1 MSRPFSLRSALMN
14 AWMYPGLALLT
25 ACSAVLFA
33 VLDPLN
39 RLLSGMGRGES
50 ARLFIWLY
58 GRAWMLLVRPF
69 AYITRENLDVVAAGK
84 PAILVCNH
92 LSFFDIYCMGGLP
105 HSNIVFTVRAWPF
118 RMFWYA
124 PFMRRAEYV
133 DLETGGLEAG
143 LARCKELLAT
153 GATVLFFPEGH
164 RSRDGRMQRF
174 HSGAFRL
181 SVETGVPIIPLC
193 LTGTD
198 DLLPAGSLRMAPARI
213 RMRALAPVRPERF
226 SGESG
231 HMHMRKE
238 VKRLMAAELEAM
250 REETPEAAKEELACS

>member
-1 MSRPFSLRSALMN
+1 MPRPLTLRTALMN
-14 AWMYPGLALLT
+14 AWMYPGLLLLT
-25 ACSAVLFA
+25 ACSIALFVVLH
-33 VLDPLN
+33 PLCRLRGLSRGQSV
-39 RLLSGMGRGES
+39 RLL
-50 ARLFIWLY
+50 IWVY
-58 GRAWMLLVRPF
+58 GRAWMLLTRPF
-69 AYITRENLDVVAAGK
+69 ASFRREGFKHLVAQR

-105 HSNIVFTVRAWPF
+105 CWDVVFTVRAWPF

-124 PFMRRAEYV
+124 PFMRMAEYV
-133 DLETGGLEAG
+133 DMETDGIDAG
-143 LARCKELLAT
+143 LARCRAQLAK

-164 RSRDGRMQRF
+164 RSRDGGLQRF

-181 SVETGVPIIPLC
+181 SRETGVPIVPLC

-226 SGESG
+226 PGESG
-231 HMHMRKE
+231 HMTMRKE
-238 VKRLMAAELEAM
+238 VRRRMAAELEAM
-250 REETPEAAKEELACS
+250 RRGEPRVTKEELACS